1 MLKIVQRDNSVPL
14 YHVKQVNTFYNPKN
28 LTMQKQN
35 PRQAGLGGVL
45 FAAGPH
51 EARLNRSLLYLW
63 YYSTFPP
70 GSAAGL
76 PGVLFLHRQV
86 FGVVDCIH
94 LLNMV

>member
-1 MLKIVQRDNSVPL
+1 MSTVIALLPALPL
-14 YHVKQVNTFYNPKN
+14 EQLTSCYGCCPK
-28 LTMQKQN
+28 LRARRAPCSDKLDW
-35 PRQAGLGGVL
+35 AGYYLLLGRMK
-45 FAAGPH
+45 
-51 EARLNRSLLYLW
+51 ARLNRSLLYLW

-70 GSAAGL
+70 GSAVGL